1 MAYNEVV
8 ERQILWKAPF
18 KRNNAFPLDRS
29 SIFTS
34 YGEMEEYAK
43 STKENPHS
51 KGVPY
56 VGQVVVVSDN
66 NGVKVYSIETVGE
79 NPSFNSLETHIT
91 DITSGDTSLIDE
103 NKTIDLAKYYYSRT
117 EIDERF
123 ESFNL
128 FEITQSLPTVN
139 IDRNKIYVIPNPND
153 SIGVENIYTEY
164 IYADNKWEKIG
175 EFKSDVDLSNYV
187 TNNDLNTKN
196 VILSENIYT
205 NEENGEAFYTAG
217 TSVQAILQNI
227 HERIKQINSN
237 IDSQI
242 SGITE
247 IIPGTAI
254 EVNTKDSAV
263 SPEISVKISNVKNNA
278 LTIGDDSGLFVDNL
292 TERLERLERL
302 LSSITENGAE
312 FITTENIGKHAI
324 TSIIYDNTVRKEDDM
339 EDIVIENNNGEIK
352 IALNSITNI
361 AYGDAEDITKNN

>member
-8 ERQILWKAPF
+8 DKQILWKAPF
-18 KRNNAFPLDRS
+18 KRDDAFPLDRS
-29 SIFTS
+29 SVFTS
-34 YGEMEEYAK
+34 YDEMEEYAK

-66 NGVKVYSIETVGE
+66 NGVKIYSIETVGE
-79 NPSFNSLETHIT
+79 NPSFKSLETRIT
-91 DITSGDTSLIDE
+91 DITIGGTSLIDE
-103 NKTIDLAKYYYSRT
+103 NKTIDLKDYYYSKS
-117 EIDERF
+117 EIDERL

-128 FEITQSLPTVN
+128 FEITQSLPTVE

-164 IYADNKWEKIG
+164 IYVDNKWEKIG

-187 TNNDLNTKN
+187 TNDELNTKN

-205 NEENGEAFYTAG
+205 NEENGEVFYTSG
-217 TSVQAILQNI
+217 TPVQAILQNI

-263 SPEISVKISNVKNNA
+263 SPEISVKISDDQNNA
-278 LTIGDDSGLFVDNL
+278 LTSGSDSGLFVENL
-292 TERLERLERL
+292 TGRLEILEKL

-312 FITTENIGKHAI
+312 LITTENIGKHAVTGI
-324 TSIIYDNTVRKEDDM
+324 EYTSETIDETNEDDIQIGNKT
-339 EDIVIENNNGEIK
+339 DDGKIK
-352 IALNSITNI
+352 LRLNSITNI
-361 AYGDAEDITKNN
+361 AYNDAENI